1 MPNIVILWLLRGLLA
16 ALLLF
21 GSEIALWRSP
31 ITRGLPEWLLLAA
44 GYLALSAG
52 LLDWLARYRVR
63 DLFAGLLLAGVYGLA
78 HSLYLSPFAM
88 TELNMFYRLVTL
100 ALGAHTLLGG
110 AALLLWLG
118 LLHGR
123 VGRGAWLGAVL
134 VGFGWGVWVRW
145 GAGDVTLPAMLMAGA
160 VVVIAAGVLWAAS
173 HRAWVSPPDVRLSA
187 PSWLIVVAVLGGHFA
202 VQSDFANIDVLF
214 IVISGVLLAYCWL
227 ILWFQKSER
236 GGTLLDGMGERQGLA
251 AGRVLIAAL
260 VFLAAGA
267 GGYLF
272 PFAPGGQQREALIG
286 VFSAFGLVWL
296 PTVSL
301 VLGIR
306 TYRRQTRQKQL

>member
-1 MPNIVILWLLRGLLA
+1 MTVLWLLRGLLA
-16 ALLLF
+16 ALLLL
-21 GSEIALWRSP
+21 GSEVVLWRSP
-31 ITRGLPEWLLLAA
+31 ATRGLLDWLLLAA
-44 GYLALSAG
+44 GYLALSAL

-78 HSLYLSPFAM
+78 HSLFLSPPAM
-88 TELNMFYRLVTL
+88 TDLDMFYRLVTL

-110 AALLLWLG
+110 AALVLWLG
-118 LLHGR
+118 LLRGR
-123 VGRGAWLGAVL
+123 VGRGAWLGAAL

-145 GAGDVTLPAMLMAGA
+145 GAVEATLPVMLLAGA
-160 VVVIAAGVLWAAS
+160 GVVIAAGVLWAAA
-173 HRAWVSPPDVRLSA
+173 RRGALPPVDMRLSVPA
-187 PSWLIVVAVLGGHFA
+187 WLIVLAVLGGLFA
-202 VQSDFANIDVLF
+202 LQSDFAHLDVLF
-214 IVISGVLLAYCWL
+214 IVISAVLLAYCWL

-236 GGTLLDGMGERQGLA
+236 GGTLLDGVDGAQGLA
-251 AGRVLIAAL
+251 VVRVLIVGL
-260 VFLAAGA
+260 LFLAAGV

-272 PFAPGGQQREALIG
+272 PFLPGGQQREVLIG

-306 TYRRQTRQKQL
+306 TYRRQTRQRQL